1 MPTDPGTQAKPSTT
15 DYDSEAQERNTKLR
29 EALSN
34 AYSRILGEQV
44 SKSFAAFTFEEAM
57 DAQIARIEVN
67 TTKMRPCLL
76 VRVDN
81 IENSLTDAIKQIKA
95 APPES
100 FVEPDPKSNV
110 NTAEDPKDDD

>member
-1 MPTDPGTQAKPSTT
+1 MPIDPGTQAKPSTT
-15 DYDSEAQERNTKLR
+15 DQDSENQDRNIKLR
-29 EALSN
+29 EAVSN

-67 TTKMRPCLL
+67 VTKLRPCLL
-76 VRVDN
+76 DRVDQIQN
-81 IENSLTDAIKQIKA
+81 ALTDAITQIKA

-100 FVEPDPKSNV
+100 FIEHDPKTSV
-110 NTAEDPKDDD
+110 NTSENPDDDE